1 MDIAEKENQ
10 IDSEILEFMNELED
24 KFREFTE
31 NKNYLNKLNL
41 EIRKFEEKL
50 SIFNFILLHVKFFHC
65 WLLFFFQL
73 MSSHF
78 ETKIRPFIFIP
89 ASFNLEWLII

>member
-41 EIRKFEEKL
+41 EIQKFEEKL
-50 SIFNFILLHVKFFHC
+50 NRNYH
-65 WLLFFFQL
+65 
-73 MSSHF
+73 
-78 ETKIRPFIFIP
+78 E
-89 ASFNLEWLII
+89 